1 MDALPDF
8 NRRGQAVIDYRR
20 PAAADPLLPQPAWL
34 SSKGWDEIHLAVFQE
49 PAFEIVEHQHTLH
62 VIACG
67 LPAAPER
74 SQQPA
79 AAGERWLDGQRQT
92 ERRLPSDI
100 AVIPAGIAHRC
111 SWHDTTQF
119 MVLALEP
126 GLLRRLGQDWIDPDR
141 IELRPRFMSQ
151 PDERLLHSLLQ
162 LKTELET
169 GGIASPL
176 LIDSCKTSLAVHLL
190 RHHCATR
197 PRPSAPSGGLSNR
210 QLVRVEAYIQAHLE
224 QDLKLADLAAI
235 AQLSPYH
242 FLRLFKQSLGLTPHQ
257 YILQRRIAAARRLL
271 QGSCSIAEVALR
283 TGFCDQSHLTRCFKQ
298 ALGVT
303 PKQYLQ
309 RRT

>member
-1 MDALPDF
+1 MDSLADL
-8 NRRGQAVIDYRR
+8 NRHSQAMIDYRQ
-20 PAAADPLLPQPAWL
+20 PAAADSLLPQPARL
-34 SSKGWDEIHLAVFQE
+34 SSAGWNEIHLAIFQE
-49 PAFEIVEHQHTLH
+49 PAFEIAEHQHTLH
-62 VIACG
+62 VVACG
-67 LPAAPER
+67 LPAAPGR

-79 AAGERWLDGQRQT
+79 AGDRWLAGQRQT
-92 ERRLPSDI
+92 ERRLPGDI

-111 SWHDTTQF
+111 SWHDATQF

-126 GLLRRLGQDWIDPDR
+126 GLLRRLGQDWVDPDS
-141 IELRPRFMSQ
+141 IELVPCFMSQ
-151 PDERLLHSLLQ
+151 PDELLQHSLLR
-162 LKTELET
+162 LKAELET

-176 LIDSCKTSLAVHLL
+176 LVDSLKISLAVHLL
-190 RHHCATR
+190 RHYCATQ
-197 PRPSAPSGGLSNR
+197 PRWPASGGGLSSR
-210 QLVRVEAYIQAHLE
+210 QLAGVEDYIAAHLD
-224 QDLKLADLAAI
+224 QDLKLAELAAI

-257 YILQRRIAAARRLL
+257 YILQRRVAAAQQLL
-271 QGSCSIAEVALR
+271 HGACSIAEVALR